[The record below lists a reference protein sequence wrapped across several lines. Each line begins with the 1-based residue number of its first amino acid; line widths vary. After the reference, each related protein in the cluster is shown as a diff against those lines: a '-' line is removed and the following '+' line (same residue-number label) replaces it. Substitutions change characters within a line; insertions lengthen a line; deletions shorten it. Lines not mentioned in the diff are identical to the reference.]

1 MYKTEFV
8 TAEEYAEYRE
18 SPRSYQPR
26 SLVDYLK
33 VDVISEKGMQVIGK
47 LMYRHSSAYDLSIG
61 SWTYLN
67 ESDTRSI
74 SPIADF
80 LIKKKPFYVTHGTR
94 FLRVNDIVSDKERNL
109 IFYFEHHDVMS
120 LN

>member
-8 TAEEYAEYRE
+8 TAEEYAEYLK
-18 SPRSYQPR
+18 SPRPYQPR
-26 SLVDYLK
+26 SVLDYLK
-33 VDVISEKGMQVIGK
+33 IDVINERGMQVIGK
-47 LMYRHSSAYDLSIG
+47 LMYRHSSAYDLYIG
-61 SWTYLN
+61 AWTYLK

-80 LIKKKPFYVTHGTR
+80 LTKNKPFYVTHGTR
-94 FLRVNDIVSDKERNL
+94 FLRVQDIVSDKTGNL
-109 IFYFEHHDVMS
+109 ILYFEHHDLSS